1 MLGLPAPSSSPA
13 PLPSLS
19 VQVTSALVLFLK
31 HSNVIPTSGSLSLLC
46 SPPEPTSPWAHGM
59 PDSSSTVGSPQ
70 FCTGFFGRLSCLSLV
85 LQGIITLGEGCVE
98 SCAEFLTF
106 SISEYLSWGNS
117 QSCTVTIMRYL
128 PLWVQLWLHGAS
140 SEGANSYTLISL
152 MTVSQRLGSWV
163 CSSEKAQ

>member
-31 HSNVIPTSGSLSLLC
+31 HPNVIPTSGSLSLLC
-46 SPPEPTSPWAHGM
+46 SPPELTSPWAHGM
-59 PDSSSTVGSPQ
+59 PDSSPTVGSPQ
-70 FCTGFFGRLSCLSLV
+70 FCTGFSGRLSCLSLV

-117 QSCTVTIMRYL
+117 QSCTAGLSWGIFHFGYSCGFTGPPVR
-128 PLWVQLWLHGAS
+128 VQIPILLYPSWLC
-140 SEGANSYTLISL
+140 L
-152 MTVSQRLGSWV
+152 RD
-163 CSSEKAQ
+163 